1 MRDVKTW
8 LEGLG
13 LAKYAPSFAENE
25 IDFDALPHLTESMLA
40 QLGLPIG
47 PRAKVLAAIAVLR
60 APSSREERAP
70 AVAAEPHAEAE
81 RRQITILF
89 ADLADSTKLAVRLD
103 PEDLRALMQA
113 YQQACA
119 TVIERYAG
127 HIAQYMGDGIVAY
140 FGWPVAQEDA
150 AERAVRTG
158 LDIIEAVKAIKSAES
173 LVVRVGIN
181 TGIVVISDT
190 GKGDPSIPLG
200 AVGATPHI
208 AARLQALAAP
218 NSVVISGT
226 TSRLVA
232 HLCDLENLGRQDLKG
247 VAEPVQVF
255 RTKRMHSSR
264 FLAGRVRGLTPFV
277 GRHAE
282 LALLR
287 QRWRD
292 ATEGEG
298 QVVYVSGVP
307 GIGKSRIVY
316 ELEQHIN
323 NEGEYRRL
331 KFQCAPHTSQSAL
344 FPIVHG
350 LAWQAKLSPDD
361 AREVKL
367 DKLKGLLS
375 LSLGTDQIDKAL
387 PLFAEVMSVPVDL
400 GVPRRPLTAQQA
412 KDQTLLL
419 LVDMVIGLSAHGP
432 VFCLIEDAQ
441 WIDPSTQELLDR
453 LAGRIDHARIL
464 FVVTHR
470 PDYQP
475 HVRDHG
481 NVSTLAIARLAR
493 RDMAELARLALHH
506 QADSNG
512 LLAKILNDSDAIPLY
527 IEELARGAIESA
539 GQTAHRVITHDPTPS
554 PSISIVPDVLRDS
567 LMARLDRVPQGRRVA
582 EVASVMG
589 REFSYAMLL
598 EISSLDSAA
607 LDATLAS
614 LVRGEI
620 LQQIEREPFPRFGF
634 THALL
639 RDVAYESLLK
649 SSRRE
654 IHAKVADAIQR
665 ESPEV
670 AIAQPELLAYHYGEA
685 GNAESAVRYWL
696 AGSRLARGRWANLE
710 AIGQLQQALA
720 LVRWLSP
727 GPDRDETELEI
738 CLTLGL
744 CFISVRGYSADE
756 TRQAFERA
764 CELSAQSGDPQR
776 SIQALFG
783 LWGHYWM
790 AAQHDRAI
798 ELGRT
803 LLAKAESINDPT
815 ALVVGHRVLGSTLFT
830 LGEFV
835 EARTRLE
842 QALSLAK
849 SRDDGA
855 VSASHF
861 AVSPRIAA
869 QLILAWDLWIL
880 GFPDQALEN
889 VLQALHV
896 ATRFEDPY
904 SGAFAHYVTSA
915 IHLLRGDAQASLAE
929 ADRSLALSV
938 EHRINL
944 YALYSRFGR
953 GCALALMGQNND
965 AIVEIRAGIDDA
977 RRSKLGYLRGF
988 MLDWLAK
995 VQLATGEHDAALSTI
1010 DEALG
1015 NVNAIAGRAWE
1026 AELHRMRGEI
1036 LLLAD
1041 AAAPSSEQN
1050 SAERCFA
1057 EALAVARRQHA
1068 HSLELRAAMSMA
1080 NFLNAKGRRSEARS
1094 VLVPIYGWF
1103 TEGFDTADLREAK
1116 RLIEMFGRG

>member
-8 LEGLG
+8 LEALG

-25 IDFDALPHLTESMLA
+25 IDFEALPHLTESMLA

-47 PRAKVLAAIAVLR
+47 PRAKVLAAIAALR
-60 APSSREERAP
+60 APASSAERAP
-70 AVAAEPHAEAE
+70 GGANEPHAEAE
-81 RRQITILF
+81 RRQVTILF

-103 PEDLRALMQA
+103 PEDLGVLMQA

-119 TVIERYAG
+119 GVIERYAG

-140 FGWPVAQEDA
+140 FGWPIAQEDA
-150 AERAVRTG
+150 AERAVRAG

-181 TGIVVISDT
+181 SGIVVISDT

-218 NSVVISGT
+218 NSVVISGV

-232 HLCDLENLGRQDLKG
+232 HLCDQEDLGRQDLKG
-247 VAEPVQVF
+247 LAEPVQVF
-255 RTKRMHSSR
+255 RVKRMHTNR

-277 GRHAE
+277 GRQAE

-292 ATEGEG
+292 AQEGEG

-316 ELEQHIN
+316 ELEQHIRD
-323 NEGEYRRL
+323 EAPYHL
-331 KFQCAPHTSQSAL
+331 KFQCAPHTAQSAL
-344 FPIVHG
+344 IPIIHG
-350 LAWQAKLSPDD
+350 LAWQSKLSPDD

-375 LSLGTDQIDKAL
+375 LSFGTDEIDKAL
-387 PLFAEVMSVPVDL
+387 PLFAAMMSVPVDL
-400 GVPRRPLTAQQA
+400 GIPRRPLTSQQA

-419 LVDMVIGLSAHGP
+419 LVDMVIGLSTHGP
-432 VFCLIEDAQ
+432 VFCLLEDAQ
-441 WIDPSTQELLDR
+441 WIDPSTQEFLEI
-453 LAGRIDHARIL
+453 LAGRIAHAHIL

-475 HVRDHG
+475 RVGDHG

-493 RDMAELARLALHH
+493 RDMAELARLALQH
-506 QADSNG
+506 QADENG
-512 LLAKILNDSDAIPLY
+512 LLAKILEDSDSIPLY
-527 IEELARGAIESA
+527 IEELARGAIESIE
-539 GQTAHRVITHDPTPS
+539 QTAHRLITHDATPS
-554 PSISIVPDVLRDS
+554 PSLSSVPDVLRDS

-589 REFSYAMLL
+589 REFSYTMLL
-598 EISSLDSAA
+598 EISSLDRAA
-607 LDATLAS
+607 LDTTLGS

-620 LQQIEREPFPRFGF
+620 IQQIEREPFVRFAF

-665 ESPEV
+665 ESPAV
-670 AIAQPELLAYHYGEA
+670 AIDQPELLAFHYGEA

-696 AGSRLARGRWANLE
+696 AGGRRARARWANLE

-720 LVRWLSP
+720 LIRWLP
-727 GPDRDETELEI
+727 PRPERDEMELEI

-756 TRQAFERA
+756 TRQSFERA
-764 CELSAQSGDPQR
+764 CELSTRAVDPQR

-783 LWGHYWM
+783 LWGHHWM
-790 AAQHDRAI
+790 AARHDRAI
-798 ELGRT
+798 EIGQT
-803 LLAKAESINDPT
+803 LLAKAESLNDRT

-835 EARTRLE
+835 DARARLE

-849 SRDDGA
+849 SQDDGA
-855 VSASHF
+855 ASAF
-861 AVSPRIAA
+861 AVSPRVAA

-880 GFPDQALEN
+880 GFPDQALDN
-889 VLQALHV
+889 VLQALQI

-904 SGAFAHYVTSA
+904 SGSFAHYVTSA

-929 ADRSLALSV
+929 ADRSLAISI

-953 GCALALMGQNND
+953 GCALALMGQHYT
-965 AIVEIRAGIDDA
+965 AISEIRDGIDDA

-995 VQLATGEHDAALSTI
+995 VQLATGDRDAALSTI
-1010 DEALG
+1010 DEALD

-1026 AELHRMRGEI
+1026 AELHRVRGDI
-1036 LLLAD
+1036 LLSSD
-1041 AAAPSSEQN
+1041 AAAPQSEQDA
-1050 SAERCFA
+1050 AERSFS
-1057 EALAVARRQHA
+1057 EALTVARHQHA
-1068 HSLELRAAMSMA
+1068 QSLELRAAMSMA
-1080 NFLNAKGRRSEARS
+1080 KLLNAKGRRNEALS
-1094 VLVPIYGWF
+1094 VLDPVYGRF

-1116 RLIEMFGRG
+1116 GLLESLS